1 MQLWVRGKDD
11 TSARVVAET
20 GERPSFRLDSRV
32 RWSPDGRWLYYSAD
46 GKLWRVRAD
55 DGTPE
60 SIPFTATLSFP
71 RTHSP
76 AATVRLPMPSERM
89 EARGF
94 GGLAL
99 APDARRY
106 AMLAVGKLWLANVG
120 ERPRALGP
128 VPITSTGL
136 DWSPD
141 GTQLVWSAGRGGAE
155 DLFVTDVLRGTTRQ
169 LTALPGSES
178 RAKWSPDGRWVA
190 FAHWARPAGAS
201 PPWEGSQGGWR
212 VRVVEAA
219 RTTAASLADTKDLG
233 SYESLNSSGSPWA
246 GGDLP
251 LNWDA
256 SSSAVLSF
264 RFTGWVAAVG
274 APMRAM
280 WFGLDGKERPVPS
293 IPYRPSF
300 AHLGRG
306 DSLTYVQDAQLWRTA
321 IGGGTPRLLS
331 HAPALYSSVARDGS
345 VLFVS
350 TGGLRLQRPDGVER
364 ELGWPV
370 HFNVSPAPAPL
381 LIRNARVFDG
391 SGSTITA
398 PRDLLIQ
405 RGRIQRIADRGRLSV
420 GRGGSVLDA
429 GGRVVIPGLMDAHA
443 HLVDPAILPAALYFG
458 VTTIRDMGSELAT
471 SAAERDA
478 VLAGAA
484 DGARVLVSGMM
495 VDPSPTIGGWTS
507 GAEWMPTDSASMVRG
522 LELLGAFGA
531 AHVKMRMPLSFA
543 SGAMLAR
550 LARARGLSI
559 SGHCGNPLSLV
570 ISGIGSQ
577 EHLDGQCTRN
587 APVAYSDRAQLYRA
601 NGVAGVPTI
610 FIHDAY
616 VLATQDTSTA
626 HGRDVEPFL
635 TPLLRLTRFR
645 NSPSPAT
652 PLQENA
658 AHRGA
663 RWFRDMGLTLALG
676 VDAPEFPD
684 GVHSELAELVA
695 AGLSPAEALVAATS
709 GAAKVLGIDRDVGRV
724 AEGQVADLVL
734 LDADPLVD
742 IHNTRRIWRV
752 IQGGRVVDREGLRS
766 STAGGR

>member
-1 MQLWVRGKDD
+1 
-11 TSARVVAET
+11 
-20 GERPSFRLDSRV
+20 
-32 RWSPDGRWLYYSAD
+32 
-46 GKLWRVRAD
+46 
-55 DGTPE
+55 
-60 SIPFTATLSFP
+60 
-71 RTHSP
+71 
-76 AATVRLPMPSERM
+76 
-89 EARGF
+89 
-94 GGLAL
+94 
-99 APDARRY
+99 
-106 AMLAVGKLWLANVG
+106 
-120 ERPRALGP
+120 
-128 VPITSTGL
+128 
-136 DWSPD
+136 
-141 GTQLVWSAGRGGAE
+141 
-155 DLFVTDVLRGTTRQ
+155 
-169 LTALPGSES
+169 
-178 RAKWSPDGRWVA
+178 
-190 FAHWARPAGAS
+190 
-201 PPWEGSQGGWR
+201 
-212 VRVVEAA
+212 
-219 RTTAASLADTKDLG
+219 
-233 SYESLNSSGSPWA
+233 
-246 GGDLP
+246 
-251 LNWDA
+251 
-256 SSSAVLSF
+256 
-264 RFTGWVAAVG
+264 
-274 APMRAM
+274 
-280 WFGLDGKERPVPS
+280 
-293 IPYRPSF
+293 
-300 AHLGRG
+300 
-306 DSLTYVQDAQLWRTA
+306 
-321 IGGGTPRLLS
+321 
-331 HAPALYSSVARDGS
+331 
-345 VLFVS
+345 
-350 TGGLRLQRPDGVER
+350 
-364 ELGWPV
+364 
-370 HFNVSPAPAPL
+370 
-381 LIRNARVFDG
+381 VFDG
-391 SGSTITA
+391 SGSALTR
-398 PRDLLIQ
+398 PRDVLIQ
-405 RGRIQRIADRGRLSV
+405 RGRIKRIANAGRLAV
-420 GRGGSVLDA
+420 GREGSVLDA
-429 GGRVVIPGLMDAHA
+429 GGRIVMPGLMDAHE

-484 DGARVLVSGMM
+484 EGARVLVSGMM

-522 LELLGAFGA
+522 LELLRAFGA

-570 ISGIGSQ
+570 VGGIGSQ

-616 VLATQDTSTA
+616 ALATQDTSTA
-626 HGRDVEPFL
+626 HSRDVEPFL

-645 NSPSPAT
+645 NSPSPVT
-652 PLQENA
+652 PVKENA

-709 GAAKVLGIDRDVGRV
+709 GAARVLGIDHDVGRV

-752 IQGGRVVDREGLRS
+752 IQGGRVVDRDGLRL